1 MEERY
6 KEQAEKQN
14 AFVDN
19 LSTQGITEGLD
30 IYYSEKGI
38 VITHKVAKVEVLA

>member
-6 KEQAEKQN
+6 KEQTEKQN

-19 LSTQGITEGLD
+19 LDARGFTEGL
-30 IYYSEKGI
+30 G
-38 VITHKVAKVEVLA
+38 LLLF

>member
-6 KEQAEKQN
+6 KELAEKQN

-19 LSTQGITEGLD
+19 LDTRGFTEGF
-30 IYYSEKGI
+30 SF
-38 VITHKVAKVEVLA
+38 EV